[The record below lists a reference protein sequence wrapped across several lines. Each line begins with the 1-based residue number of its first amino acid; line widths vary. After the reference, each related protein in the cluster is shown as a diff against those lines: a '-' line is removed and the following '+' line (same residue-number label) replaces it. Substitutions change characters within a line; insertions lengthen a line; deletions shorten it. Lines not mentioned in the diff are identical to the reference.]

1 MPHQKITNPFV
12 EPRDPSPESIVH
24 SATKTLVSAGCPAA
38 VARWLAPLL
47 ARVLPPESDAETDE
61 DASSSSPLG
70 SISMVWTYTQ
80 MSYIGDVL
88 GDGPLVR
95 LEDVNRPP
103 YRDAALLA
111 TLATLMGELWAPRIE
126 VPNRA
131 PGDETWAWSIG
142 EDGAVEAARTMLA
155 HGADFRALLMHGW
168 PPMLVKE
175 LLGCPID
182 PKREREK
189 RVCRVLVLA
198 GAIDPELADELT
210 APYPPAPRDTVAVK
224 QDGGESPAV
233 EARPPVPSPPSE
245 AELERVA
252 ASVFAT
258 SYDYYLSCFRSPEHR
273 ELARRIVYG
282 TPEDLCSLTTA
293 AEQAS
298 DGEFP
303 GVVAA
308 IADAAAARW
317 ANSEYGRL
325 FDIYAGHAPMW
336 IEQMLAFA
344 RDMRPFFDLTDARV
358 GPQPS
363 SAPHELRT
371 VWMLLF
377 RMAWDAEGEACPTK
391 LRERMLAAANEDLSR
406 LRPLLASA
414 DTPGDT
420 PQAQA
425 FVEQLDHFRRCC
437 SLLALHGGLARMFKP
452 VVLALRALRTP
463 AVAHDLRD
471 WPEFVDDPP
480 PDPWRAIPGV
490 LKDVFHATVEREQA
504 TDPDLDHL
512 RSEFAT
518 FCLERL
524 TDKLS
529 AQERAAAAKVGA
541 KRTNGDMK
549 EPSPEWR
556 YAYVRATST
565 LRANPGGKG
574 HRTLHTA
581 ATLDPDERVRAAAR
595 EAEEAIRHGRR
606 LPERV
611 SPRRAALRAIWWL
624 KQAHLREL
632 GEAVDADG
640 AQRTQE
646 KELTRTRVVLAR
658 EVRPAPNE

>member
-1 MPHQKITNPFV
+1 
-12 EPRDPSPESIVH
+12 
-24 SATKTLVSAGCPAA
+24 
-38 VARWLAPLL
+38 
-47 ARVLPPESDAETDE
+47 
-61 DASSSSPLG
+61 
-70 SISMVWTYTQ
+70 
-80 MSYIGDVL
+80 
-88 GDGPLVR
+88 
-95 LEDVNRPP
+95 
-103 YRDAALLA
+103 
-111 TLATLMGELWAPRIE
+111 MGELWAPRIE

-142 EDGAVEAARTMLA
+142 EDGSVEAARVMLA
-155 HGADFRALLMHGW
+155 HGADFRALLVHGW

-198 GAIDPELADELT
+198 AAIDQGLADELT
-210 APYPPAPRDTVAVK
+210 APYPADFLRAAGVE
-224 QDGGESPAV
+224 QDADGSHAV
-233 EARPPVPSPPSE
+233 EARVPDTDPPSQTT
-245 AELERVA
+245 LERVA

-258 SYDYYLSCFRSPEHR
+258 SYDYYLSRFRSPEHR

-303 GVVAA
+303 GIVAA

-336 IEQMLAFA
+336 IEPMRAFA
-344 RDMRPFFDLTDARV
+344 RDMRRFFDLTDARV
-358 GPQPS
+358 GSQPS

-377 RMAWDAEGEACPTK
+377 RMAWDAESEACPAK

-414 DTPGDT
+414 DAPGDT
-420 PQAQA
+420 PQARA

-437 SLLALHGGLARMFKP
+437 SLLAFHGGLARMFKP
-452 VVLALRALRTP
+452 VVLALRALKTP

-480 PDPWRAIPGV
+480 PDPWRAIPGI
-490 LKDVFHATVEREQA
+490 LKDVFHATVGREQES
-504 TDPDLDHL
+504 DPDLERL
-512 RSEFAT
+512 RREFAT

-529 AQERAAAAKVGA
+529 AQERAAAKVGA
-541 KRTNGDMK
+541 RRTNGEMK

-556 YAYVRATST
+556 YAYVRAVST
-565 LRANPGGKG
+565 LRVNPDGKG
-574 HRTLHTA
+574 HRTLHIA

-595 EAEEAIRHGRR
+595 DAEEAIRHGRR

-632 GEAVDADG
+632 GVAVDTDG
-640 AQRTQE
+640 AQRTQD
-646 KELTRTRVVLAR
+646 KELTRTKVVLAR
-658 EVRPAPNE
+658 EVRPAPDE